1 MNLLFASGNVR
12 KVWLARDTSNWKY
25 FKGKGVE
32 SKIKYFRKYRKLL
45 FLARLALT
53 DCIANLPFLKPRQST
68 TKANKLAGSCKPK
81 FLASASI
88 IIPSPDRDETRARII
103 FRCGYACTC
112 VCIRS
117 GRSYFLLSPD
127 APLSKTKLN
136 YSSRLPSPR
145 VTESNK
151 WNRGMPEESL
161 TTVTVNRITR
171 SIPGFPLPYLSLFFL
186 YRSFQKIS
194 LLFSNVASK

>member
-1 MNLLFASGNVR
+1 MCECICVCVGVTRSPGETDDTHVPSLFFSACPIFFGCIKPGNSPPRNIGDWLSREEVEERSMNLLFRERDVR

-88 IIPSPDRDETRARII
+88 IIPSPGRDETRARYYIYI
-103 FRCGYACTC
+103 YIYSLWIRTYVCT
-112 VCIRS
+112 
-117 GRSYFLLSPD
+117 
-127 APLSKTKLN
+127 
-136 YSSRLPSPR
+136 
-145 VTESNK
+145 
-151 WNRGMPEESL
+151 
-161 TTVTVNRITR
+161 
-171 SIPGFPLPYLSLFFL
+171 
-186 YRSFQKIS
+186 
-194 LLFSNVASK
+194 